1 VCNFILQRFFFHACS
16 HTQGGKGSGC
26 NYFTSSTADLTCTS
40 EVVSDEVCTTLLERG
55 GNLTIES
62 EMCIVVMMCVICYW
76 CDDCWC
82 YVVICLVAVG
92 HVVIVG
98 RIVYVGHV
106 GFV

>member
-1 VCNFILQRFFFHACS
+1 MQPHTRRERKWLQLFHVL
-16 HTQGGKGSGC
+16 
-26 NYFTSSTADLTCTS
+26 NDLTCTS